1 MPEGSAAAGA
11 AVALDRSLAE
21 LERFD
26 LNANVLGNRLNLQE
40 GSLAQAGELLQRS
53 AGVITMS
60 RAMAV
65 ELFALTAQRVAGE
78 VI

>member
-1 MPEGSAAAGA
+1 VVKLPGVPKRFVTGYLVPTNDLAGRP
-11 AVALDRSLAE
+11 VHYRGQGFALD
-21 LERFD
+21 
-26 LNANVLGNRLNLQE
+26 GP
-40 GSLAQAGELLQRS
+40 AGELLQRS